1 MKDRERLVAGARTMN
16 VELSEKQVEVFM
28 RFRDQL
34 LERNKLVNL
43 TAIREPEEVITK
55 HFLDSLCVFAT
66 ESIKSKTKVLDV
78 GTGGGFPGIPMKI
91 ADPSLRIDLLDS
103 LKKRLTFLDEVITEN
118 QWTDIQ
124 TLHGRAEDFA
134 QNRKYREQ
142 YDLVVSRAVAR
153 LTILLEYCL
162 PYVKLGGLFLA
173 LKGPMLD
180 EEIDEAK
187 RALLVLGGQ
196 IEKMVEVKI
205 PYTDLSHR
213 ILVIKKIKSTPKSY
227 PRQAGR
233 PRKEPII

>member
-1 MKDRERLVAGARTMN
+1 MKDRERLVAGAKTMN
-16 VELSEKQVEVFM
+16 VALSIEQVEEFM
-28 RFRDQL
+28 QFREEL
-34 LERNKLVNL
+34 LERNKVVNL

-66 ESIKSKTKVLDV
+66 DMIKENSKVLDV

-103 LKKRLTFLDEVITEN
+103 SKKKLTFLDEVIADN
-118 QWTDIQ
+118 QWEDIQ

-134 QNRKYREQ
+134 QNRRYREQ

-153 LTILLEYCL
+153 LAVLLEYCL
-162 PYVKLGGLFLA
+162 PYVKVGGFFLA

-180 EEIDEAK
+180 EEIDEAEG
-187 RALLVLGGQ
+187 ALTILGGT
-196 IEKMVEVKI
+196 IEKMVEVEV
-205 PYTDLSHR
+205 PYTTLSHR
-213 ILVIKKIKSTPKSY
+213 ILVIKKSKSTPKIY
-227 PRQAGR
+227 PRQAGT

>member
-1 MKDRERLVAGARTMN
+1 MMDQERLLAGAKAMD
-16 VELSEKQVEVFM
+16 VELSLEQVERFM
-28 RFRDQL
+28 HFRDQL
-34 LERNKLVNL
+34 LERNKVVNL
-43 TAIREPEEVITK
+43 TAIREPGDVITK

-66 ESIKSKTKVLDV
+66 GMVKPKSRVLDV

-91 ADPSLRIDLLDS
+91 ADPSLQVDLLDS
-103 LKKRLTFLDEVITEN
+103 LKKRLVFLDEVIAEN
-118 QWTDIQ
+118 QWSDIR

-134 QNRKYREQ
+134 QNRLYREQ

-153 LTILLEYCL
+153 LAVLLEYCL
-162 PYVKLGGLFLA
+162 PYTKVGGIFLA

-180 EEIDEAK
+180 EEVDEAK
-187 RALLVLGGQ
+187 RAITVLGGR

-213 ILVIKKIKSTPKSY
+213 ILIIKKIKSTPKIY
-227 PRQAGR
+227 PRQAGK

>member
-1 MKDRERLVAGARTMN
+1 MKDRERLVAGAKTMN
-16 VELSEKQVEVFM
+16 VELSVEQVEVFM
-28 RFRDQL
+28 KFREQL
-34 LERNKLVNL
+34 LERNKVVNL

-66 ESIKSKTKVLDV
+66 DSIKINSKVLDV

-162 PYVKLGGLFLA
+162 PYVKIGGVFLA

-187 RALLVLGGQ
+187 RALLVLGGR
-196 IEKMVEVKI
+196 IEKMVEVEI

-213 ILVIKKIKSTPKSY
+213 ILVIKKIKSTPKIY
-227 PRQAGR
+227 PRQAGT

>member
-1 MKDRERLVAGARTMN
+1 MKDRERLVAGAKTMN
-16 VELSEKQVEVFM
+16 VELSVEQVEVFM
-28 RFRDQL
+28 RFREQL
-34 LERNKLVNL
+34 LERNKVVNL

-66 ESIKSKTKVLDV
+66 DSIKSKAKVLDV

-91 ADPSLRIDLLDS
+91 AEPSLRIDLLDS

-162 PYVKLGGLFLA
+162 PYVKLGGVFLA

-196 IEKMVEVKI
+196 IEKMLEVEI

-213 ILVIKKIKSTPKSY
+213 ILVIKKIKSTPKIY
-227 PRQAGR
+227 PRQAGM